1 MARSFQHVLD
11 LPSGSGHDI
20 SQEIADHWC
29 AMCYQMLSPIL
40 PEMLHFTRDGL
51 KLTISR
57 IDFTNDHG
65 KTLLNL
71 QFMHQ

>member
-1 MARSFQHVLD
+1 MARSFQHILD
-11 LPSGSGHDI
+11 LP